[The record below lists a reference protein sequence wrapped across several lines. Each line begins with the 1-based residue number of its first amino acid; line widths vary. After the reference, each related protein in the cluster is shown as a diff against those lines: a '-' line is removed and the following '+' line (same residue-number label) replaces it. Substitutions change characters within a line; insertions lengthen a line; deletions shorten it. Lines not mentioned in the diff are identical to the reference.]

1 MSSSTRNMRQALSV
15 LMVGVLVLIVSISI
29 SRHLILDKAQALGA
43 SSYQK
48 RKKWSHQKLQRAI
61 DMHASGSWIGDKW
74 ISSSPFS
81 LHGLNHTNTDILQT
95 LERIDMDHNL
105 TIGFMGDSTTRSD
118 LRAWEEEFNCPRT
131 DLDERNVFQK
141 LKEDGMSYVCSAREQ
156 SMNLTKCLIPP
167 IVNLTNCPRD
177 SAIAF
182 RYFYKIYPWTPL
194 DQWYLKQPDLFQDID
209 VLVISMGRW
218 FGYYNWNGLPL
229 NVTNDTE
236 TFLTQLRKS
245 VLGKDSLPE

>member
-1 MSSSTRNMRQALSV
+1 MQSFDRRAKLGRRANLPPTSSRNLLRNGGFSCGCCFVHQLQSFCLQFMEYASCNV
-15 LMVGVLVLIVSISI
+15 LCCP
-29 SRHLILDKAQALGA
+29 
-43 SSYQK
+43 
-48 RKKWSHQKLQRAI
+48 
-61 DMHASGSWIGDKW
+61 
-74 ISSSPFS
+74 ISSSS
-81 LHGLNHTNTDILQT
+81 CNCVRQGIV
-95 LERIDMDHNL
+95 MDHNL
-105 TIGFMGDSTTRSD
+105 TIGSMGDSTTRSD

-131 DLDERNVFQK
+131 DLGERNVFQK
-141 LKEDGMSYVCSAREQ
+141 LKEDGLSYVCSAREQ
-156 SMNLTKCLIPP
+156 SMHLTKCLIPP

-194 DQWYLKQPDLFQDID
+194 DQWYLKQPGLFQDID

-236 TFLTQLRKS
+236 TFLTQLRKVS
-245 VLGKDSLPE
+245 VVGKDSLPE